1 LISATIRQADVT
13 DTTETTTSTQTGTTG
28 RSRVERYDAAEIE
41 PRWQKRWADLRLYE
55 TDLHDTSRPRFYLL
69 TMYPYPSGDIH
80 IGHWYIITPTDAL
93 ARFHRMH
100 GENVFLPIGFDAFG
114 LPAENAAIKN
124 NINPRD
130 WTMRNIDNMRRQ
142 LRSMGATFDWEAEV
156 VTADPAYYRWNQ
168 WFFLQFLKAGLAYR
182 ATSPVDWCPNDGTL
196 AREQVEG
203 ADRHC
208 WRCGAKVEK
217 RDLAQWY
224 LKVTNYADE
233 LLDFSGL
240 QWPEPIK
247 TQQTN
252 WIGRSEGGEIVFET
266 APAAHHPGGAELRV
280 FTTRPDTLFGATFMV
295 LAPEHPLVA
304 ELTAPDRKAEVDA
317 YVAQAANRTEI
328 DRLSTDREK
337 TGVALGADAINP
349 VNDERIPIFVA
360 DYVLGGYGTGAIMAV
375 PAHDERD
382 YAFALK
388 YGLPIRRVVAAPG
401 DEARE
406 LEGAYIAHSP
416 DERLVDSGPYT
427 GLPADE
433 GGAAIVGALEAQGK
447 GKAAVT
453 YRLRDWLISRQRYW
467 GTPIPVIYCER
478 DGIVPVPEEDLPVR
492 LPDTVDYRGSGENPL
507 ARDEAFL
514 NVACPVC
521 GEPAK
526 RETDTMDTFVDS
538 SWYWF
543 RYLSPE
549 KAGGPI
555 DQAIVKRWTPVN
567 QYTGGSEHAVM
578 HLLYA
583 REWTKMMRDIGLV
596 DQDEPFKRLFNQGQ
610 ILGMDGERMSKS
622 RGNTEDPDALVARY
636 GADTIRLFLMFM
648 GPWDQGGPWSPTGI
662 GGVHRFLNRLW
673 TITLDPHGREPGDPD
688 SGTLPAGVDEAAAR
702 LQIRQAAHRTLRG
715 VTADYEAFHFN
726 TMIAKLMELANLL
739 MRFRGSPVAGSPEWD
754 EAVRLSLLMLA
765 PAAPHITEELW
776 SRRLSAAGA
785 AWSSIHRE
793 TWPDV
798 DKAAIVE
805 ATREVPVQVNGKL
818 RDRVVVAADI
828 SGPEL
833 EAVVLA
839 SDRIQAVLA
848 GRTPQKIIQAGGG
861 RLVNIVVTDA

>member
-1 LISATIRQADVT
+1 V
-13 DTTETTTSTQTGTTG
+13 TTETEQT
-28 RSRVERYDAAEIE
+28 RIERYDPTAIE
-41 PRWQKRWADLRLYE
+41 PRWQQRWAEAGLYR
-55 TDLHDTSRPRFYLL
+55 TDLHDDSRPKFYLL

-80 IGHWYIITPTDAL
+80 IGHWYIITPTDAI

-142 LRSMGATFDWEAEV
+142 LRSMGATFDWESEV

-203 ADRHC
+203 VDRHC

-252 WIGRSEGGEIVFET
+252 WIGRSEGGEIVFDT
-266 APAAHHPGGAELRV
+266 APSDHHPGGAELRV

-304 ELTAPDRKAEVDA
+304 ELTAPERLSDVNA
-317 YVAQAANRTEI
+317 YLAQAANRTEI

-349 VNDERIPIFVA
+349 VNGERIPIFVA

-382 YAFALK
+382 YAFAVK

-401 DEARE
+401 DEARP
-406 LEGAYIAHSP
+406 LDGAYIAHSAG
-416 DERLVDSGPYT
+416 ERLVDSGAFS
-427 GLPADE
+427 GLPSSE
-433 GGAAIVGALEAQGK
+433 GGAAIIGELEARGK
-447 GKAAVT
+447 GRAAVT
-453 YRLRDWLISRQRYW
+453 YRLRDWLVSRQRYW
-467 GTPIPVIYCER
+467 GTPIPVIYCPI

-507 ARDEAFL
+507 NRDETFL
-514 NVACPVC
+514 NVTCPQC
-521 GEPAK
+521 GGPAK

-549 KAGGPI
+549 KAGAPI
-555 DQAIVKRWTPVN
+555 ERELVQRWTPVD

-596 DQDEPFKRLFNQGQ
+596 EQDEPFRRLFNQGQ

-622 RGNTEDPDALVARY
+622 RGNTQDPDDLVARY

-648 GPWDQGGPWSPTGI
+648 GPWDQGGPWSPNGI

-673 TITLDPHGREPGDPD
+673 TIALDAHGREPGDPD

-702 LQIRQAAHRTLRG
+702 QQIRQAAHRTLRG

-739 MRFRGSPVAGSPEWD
+739 MRFRGSVVAGSAEWD
-754 EAVRLSLLMLA
+754 EAVRMSLLMLA

-776 SRRLSAAGA
+776 TRLYGTMGDSN
-785 AWSSIHRE
+785 WSSIHAE
-793 TWPDV
+793 TWPAV
-798 DKAAIVE
+798 DEAAVVE

-818 RDRVVVAADI
+818 RDKVVVAADVT
-828 SGPEL
+828 GPDL
-833 EAVVLA
+833 ERAVLA
-839 SDRIQAVLA
+839 SERIRAVLA
-848 GRTPQKIIQAGGG
+848 GREPLRIIQAGGG
-861 RLVNIVVTDA
+861 RLVNIVVRDTEQA

>member
-1 LISATIRQADVT
+1 MT
-13 DTTETTTSTQTGTTG
+13 DTTETQTTAKTDATDRT
-28 RSRVERYDAAEIE
+28 RVERYDASAIE
-41 PRWQKRWADLRLYE
+41 PRWQQRWAELGMHR
-55 TDLHDTSRPRFYLL
+55 TDLHDTSRKKFYLL

-80 IGHWYIITPTDAL
+80 IGHWYIITPTDAI

-224 LKVTNYADE
+224 LKVTDYADE

-266 APAAHHPGGAELRV
+266 APSDHHAGGAELRV

-295 LAPEHPLVA
+295 LAPEHPLVG

-382 YAFALK
+382 FAFALK

-401 DEARE
+401 AEDGA
-406 LEGAYIAHSP
+406 LDGAYVAHSP
-416 DERLVDSGPYT
+416 DERLVDSGT
-427 GLPADE
+427 FSGLPADE
-433 GGAAIVGALEAQGK
+433 GGAAIVGWLEAQGK

-467 GTPIPVIYCER
+467 GAPIPVIYCDK

-507 ARDEAFL
+507 NRDAAFL
-514 NVACPVC
+514 NVECPVC
-521 GEPAK
+521 GGPAK

-549 KAGGPI
+549 KSGAPI
-555 DQAIVKRWTPVN
+555 ERELVRGWTPVD

-673 TITLDPHGREPGDPD
+673 TITLDPHGRERGDPA
-688 SGTLPAGVDEAAAR
+688 SGTLPAGIDEAAAR

-739 MRFRGSPVAGSPEWD
+739 MRFRGSEVAGSPEWD
-754 EAVRLSLLMLA
+754 EAIRLSLLMLA

-776 SRRLSAAGA
+776 SRRLAERGA
-785 AWSSIHRE
+785 RWSSIHAE
-793 TWPDV
+793 TWPAV
-798 DKAAIVE
+798 DESAVVE
-805 ATREVPVQVNGKL
+805 ATREVPIQVNGKL
-818 RDRVVVAADI
+818 RDKLVVAADI
-828 SGPEL
+828 DAAAL
-833 EAVVLA
+833 EAAVLA
-839 SDRIQAVLA
+839 SDRVRAILA
-848 GRTPQKIIQAGGG
+848 GRPPLKVIQAGGG
-861 RLVNIVVTDA
+861 KLVNVVVRDADPT